1 LEDHAGRQRC
11 GHRED
16 VADDRSL
23 SQVLHEHL
31 TNAAAQNT
39 R

>member
-1 LEDHAGRQRC
+1 LEDHSGRQRG

-23 SQVLHEHL
+23 SQVIHEHL
-31 TNAAAQNT
+31 AKAAGQNT